1 MENQKEIFSTTISL
15 KKRSELNISG
25 VNDIVSSDENSICL
39 NTPDGLLLIEGD
51 ALRIISM
58 SVSGG
63 DIAIM
68 GKIDS
73 IVYNEKT
80 QMQKSGFFARMF
92 K

>member
-15 KKRSELNISG
+15 KKRSELNVSG

-39 NTPDGLLLIEGD
+39 DTPDGLLIIEGEG
-51 ALRIISM
+51 LRILSM

-63 DIAIM
+63 DIAVT

-80 QMQKSGFFARMF
+80 QIQKSGFFARMF